1 MPSNVT
7 TNPRSTT
14 ERSTSNPTFVSFF
27 AGVGGFDM
35 GVESAG
41 FDCVAQVEWD
51 DHCQTVL
58 ARHWPDV
65 PRWGDIQ
72 TVSGYEIPP
81 ADLVIF
87 GSPCQDLS
95 VAGKRQGLD
104 GGRSSMFYEATRV
117 IKEMRDGTDGTLP
130 RVVVWENVAGALF
143 SNGGADFGKVLD
155 EMADL
160 GALVI
165 EWAVLDA
172 RYFGVPQRRRRI
184 FLVAIF
190 DPALAD
196 RCPEELLPVG
206 EGRRRNPSASKEPR
220 TGSSGTSRRSVREDS
235 PRLLIDGTRRDDLR
249 IYDDE
254 SPTLTARMGTG
265 GGNVPLTMERE
276 EDRLSDDP
284 ILYAPKSMFDENW
297 EQKVEMI
304 TLRAD
309 ASGVAYTLL
318 QPVPSSEQ
326 EVIAIQG
333 TIIGRSDTAG
343 PQGRGVAEPGDPM
356 YTLDTVS
363 QHAVLQ
369 PIEEPVMFAENQ
381 RNELRESDT
390 SLAVTTGGGKPGR
403 GYPALRHGSLLRKLL
418 PIECERLMGWP
429 DDHTRYRAD
438 GTEVSDAQRYKM
450 CGNGVASP
458 VAEWVARQ
466 IRPLFE

>member
-1 MPSNVT
+1 MT
-7 TNPRSTT
+7 TELRSTT

-196 RCPEELLPVG
+196 RCPEQLLPLG
-206 EGRRRNPSASKEPR
+206 ESSHRNH
-220 TGSSGTSRRSVREDS
+220 SSGRISGSLSSSDVTD
-235 PRLLIDGTRRDDLR
+235 PDL
-249 IYDDE
+249 
-254 SPTLTARMGTG
+254 A
-265 GGNVPLTMERE
+265 
-276 EDRLSDDP
+276 
-284 ILYAPKSMFDENW
+284 
-297 EQKVEMI
+297 
-304 TLRAD
+304 
-309 ASGVAYTLL
+309 ASGAIAFDYNFGGLARFQFEVSP
-318 QPVPSSEQ
+318 PVKIGSAQ
-326 EVIAIQG
+326 GIASPPAI
-333 TIIGRSDTAG
+333 TRSG
-343 PQGRGVAEPGDPM
+343 EPP
-356 YTLDTVS
+356 
-363 QHAVLQ
+363 
-369 PIEEPVMFAENQ
+369 
-381 RNELRESDT
+381 
-390 SLAVTTGGGKPGR
+390 
-403 GYPALRHGSLLRKLL
+403 RKLL

-429 DDHTRYRAD
+429 DDHTLYRAD

-466 IRPLFE
+466 IRPLLDL